1 MNVLIVVIDTL
12 GCNIHRNVRAIEST
26 SGHYVIVEEDGS
38 RINLNKERYMLTIL
52 R

>member
-1 MNVLIVVIDTL
+1 MNVLIVVIGTL

-26 SGHYVIVEEDGS
+26 TTHYIIVEEDGS